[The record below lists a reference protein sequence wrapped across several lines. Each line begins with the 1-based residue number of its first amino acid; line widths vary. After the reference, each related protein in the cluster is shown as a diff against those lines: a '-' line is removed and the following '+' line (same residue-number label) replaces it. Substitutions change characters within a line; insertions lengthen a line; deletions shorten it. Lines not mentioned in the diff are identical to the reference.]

1 MLIPV
6 VRTVILYLVV
16 IVALRALGKRQ
27 VGELEPNELVITIL
41 ISELAAIP
49 MQNSEQPLI
58 SGVVPIAVLV
68 FLGALSSFI
77 ALKSRK
83 FRHIMFGKPSV
94 VVENGRIIKSELKRL
109 SMSDEELAEEL
120 RLQSITELS
129 DVKYAIVET
138 NGRLSVILRKEA
150 QPATKGD
157 LQK

>member
-1 MLIPV
+1 
-6 VRTVILYLVV
+6 
-16 IVALRALGKRQ
+16 
-27 VGELEPNELVITIL
+27 
-41 ISELAAIP
+41 
-49 MQNSEQPLI
+49 
-58 SGVVPIAVLV
+58 
-68 FLGALSSFI
+68 
-77 ALKSRK
+77 
-83 FRHIMFGKPSV
+83 MFGKPSV